1 MIGVDLGTTTVRIHL
16 KGKGVVLREPAVIA
30 VVKGSTDVKAVGEE
44 AYRMLGRT
52 PGNVMAVR
60 PMADGVIADYTLT
73 EIMLKAFI
81 RKVLSGPARFL
92 RPTIMVCIPSGITE
106 VEKRAVV
113 QAVHEIGARKALLI
127 EEPIAGAIG
136 AGIRI
141 EEPVGTMV
149 IDVGGGTTDIAVLS
163 MGGIVVSESLRVAGN
178 TFDRDIMAF
187 VKARH
192 NLLIGDRT
200 AEEIKRTVGAAMMPG
215 GGDTEEMGCSTYR
228 RSLYARTS
236 SARCAAGGGGVAADD
251 VDAVAGGLPSDALGV
266 AFETEVTL
274 ANVEDEVL
282 AHLVLRQRGTDL
294 QADGVRHLQAPGRD
308 APRDGVEL
316 LARRHQ
322 SASRWCA
329 RSAANS
335 GLRQATSRSP
345 GKVGVANSTRFSSS
359 NRLACK
365 SPLSIRAWM
374 SFARKALIHCR
385 LGSLSWNSRTCLLV
399 IMPRSPTSS
408 SCCRPNSRARPRA

>member
-30 VVKGSTDVKAVGEE
+30 VVKGTTDVKAVGEE

-81 RKVLSGPARFL
+81 RKVLIGPARFL

-163 MGGIVVSESLRVAGN
+163 MGGIVVSESLRIAGN
-178 TFDRDIMAF
+178 TFDRDIMTF
-187 VKARH
+187 VKAKH

-200 AEEIKRTVGAAMMPG
+200 AEEIKRTVGAAMMPSGGDADEMEVRGRDLIDGMPKTVVVSTEDVVGALRDSLDKVAVGVRKVLEQAPPELISDVIERGIVLIG
-215 GGDTEEMGCSTYR
+215 GGSQLRALDQFLQR
-228 RSLYARTS
+228 ITS
-236 SARCAAGGGGVAADD
+236 IPVALADNP
-251 VDAVAGGLPSDALGV
+251 VDCVVIGTSKAL
-266 AFETEVTL
+266 
-274 ANVEDEVL
+274 DM
-282 AHLVLRQRGTDL
+282 AHLL
-294 QADGVRHLQAPGRD
+294 QD
-308 APRDGVEL
+308 ARNKYD
-316 LARRHQ
+316 
-322 SASRWCA
+322 
-329 RSAANS
+329 
-335 GLRQATSRSP
+335 TY
-345 GKVGVANSTRFSSS
+345 
-359 NRLACK
+359 
-365 SPLSIRAWM
+365 
-374 SFARKALIHCR
+374 
-385 LGSLSWNSRTCLLV
+385 
-399 IMPRSPTSS
+399 
-408 SCCRPNSRARPRA
+408 